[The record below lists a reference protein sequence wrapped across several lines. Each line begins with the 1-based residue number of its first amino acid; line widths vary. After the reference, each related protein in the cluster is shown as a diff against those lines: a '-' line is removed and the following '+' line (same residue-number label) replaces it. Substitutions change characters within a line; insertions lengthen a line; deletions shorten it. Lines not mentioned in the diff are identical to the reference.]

1 MKRKFRVLDTESVR
15 EFAAGLEN
23 QIFDLVAIIDSSYLE
38 KHKDTGSGCLGY
50 YILNTCDG
58 KLIFAPDEVEEVI
71 K

>member
-1 MKRKFRVLDTESVR
+1 MKREFRVLDTESVR
-15 EFAAGLEN
+15 EFATGLEN
-23 QIFDLVAIIDSSYLE
+23 QIFDLVTIIDSNYLE
-38 KHKDTGSGCLGY
+38 KHKDIGSGCLGY